1 MNWRILIILF
11 FLLLALVPASAQT
24 QYILGTS
31 PASVDA
37 VAAKYGLA
45 VVDELSAEGGVYLV
59 TAPASILPKQL
70 LGQVA
75 ADPRVTSF
83 ELNATMEASE
93 VEPRTK
99 VQVNLGAIQSGLSDT
114 GTLTFA
120 GATVRN
126 LYVNQPASSLIR
138 LGLMTLPASS
148 LPIVAIIDTGV
159 DPSHSALAGVLMPGY
174 DFTQSQAGIPN
185 ELNDLST
192 TSSTAL
198 SQSASVPLSQKTDVL
213 LQQSTVVILDQST
226 VVILDGNGPLPADF
240 GHGTMVAGLV
250 HLVAPSAQIM
260 PLKAFKSDGSAT
272 LSDIISAIYYAAD
285 HGANVISMSF
295 DTDTASPH
303 LKQAIAYAQSKGAIC
318 VAAAGNEGEQEL
330 TYPAGFSGVIGVGS
344 TTPTDGR
351 SVFSNYSVPSVF
363 MAAPGEG
370 LITTYPGNNYAAAWG
385 TSFSTA
391 LVTGAVA
398 QMFETADAL
407 SLITA
412 TDALEQGHPL
422 SESLGLGESRLDV
435 FASCNALQGDHCED
449 ELTACRVGQARR
461 KPPVRQPPGG
471 GGVPRIVL
479 DP

>member
-1 MNWRILIILF
+1 MNRRVIIFLF
-11 FLLLALVPASAQT
+11 LLLLALIPASAQT

-37 VAAKYGLA
+37 VAAKYGLT

-59 TAPASILPKQL
+59 TAPASIPPQQL

-75 ADPRVTSF
+75 GDPTVTSF

-93 VEPRTK
+93 VEAASK
-99 VQVNLGAIQSGLSDT
+99 VQVNVGEIQSELSDT
-114 GTLTFA
+114 STVTFA

-126 LYVNQPASSLIR
+126 IYVNQPASSLIR
-138 LGLMTLPASS
+138 LGLMNLPATST
-148 LPIVAIIDTGV
+148 PVVAIIDTGV
-159 DPSHSALAGVLMPGY
+159 DPSHPALAGVLVSGY
-174 DFTQSQAGIPN
+174 DFTRAQAGIPD
-185 ELNDLST
+185 ELNDLNTT
-192 TSSTAL
+192 TSSAL
-198 SQSASVPLSQKTDVL
+198 SQSASVPPSQKVDLV

-226 VVILDGNGPLPADF
+226 VVILDGNGPLPSDF

-250 HLVAPSAQIM
+250 HLVAPSAHIM
-260 PLKAFKSDGSAT
+260 PLKAFKPDGSAN

-295 DTDTASPH
+295 DTETASPD

-318 VAAAGNEGEQEL
+318 VAAAGNEGDQEL

-363 MAAPGEG
+363 MAAPGEA

-391 LVTGAVA
+391 LVTGSVA
-398 QMFETADAL
+398 QMFQTVGAL
-407 SLITA
+407 SLTTA

-435 FASCNALQGDHCED
+435 FASCNAAQGD
-449 ELTACRVGQARR
+449 Q
-461 KPPVRQPPGG
+461 
-471 GGVPRIVL
+471 
-479 DP
+479 